1 MIAYFMSI
9 PIPENPSQTCCLLRQ
24 LSGSVEGYGSVPP
37 RGAVG
42 RPPRCGTRSPAPDR
56 GAPHE
61 TCAHIWL
68 ACTSRRLTPR
78 PCLCCRKPP
87 GPLLAA
93 ASGATPRGL
102 GEL

>member
-9 PIPENPSQTCCLLRQ
+9 PIPENPSQTRCLLRQ
-24 LSGSVEGYGSVPP
+24 VPGRVVGYGCVPP
-37 RGAVG
+37 RGAVV

-56 GAPHE
+56 GAPPE

-87 GPLLAA
+87 GLQLAA
-93 ASGATPRGL
+93 ASDATPRGL
-102 GEL
+102 DEL